1 MGSAARRCGAKVAAH
16 ARGGAWV
23 WEGAAPWRRCSPTRV
38 TRWGCGVGGPE
49 LAAAIR
55 ADAGERD
62 LPSGARF
69 ADTLRPTSV
78 FPRRS
83 RARRWWWSQVPTHGL
98 REVLR
103 ATWRPVIPLAFLDG
117 ERDQGDRA
125 EHAAVQNEITASEVA
140 WSEKT
145 FVALLGPSRKEVA
158 AGQPT
163 VVVAAS
169 RDLAL
174 AEEVQRAFWTDDRF
188 RVYLSED
195 VVGVEL
201 GGALKNVVAIAA
213 GASDG
218 LGFGHNARAALITR
232 GLSEM
237 ARLAMKMGG
246 DALTLAGLAGMGDL
260 VLTCTGELSRN
271 RYVGFE
277 LGKGRT
283 LSEVLG
289 EMRQVAEGVRTA
301 RSARELAQ
309 REGVSMPI
317 TEMVFQVLY
326 HDKPLREAVHELMVR
341 EARMEL

>member
-1 MGSAARRCGAKVAAH
+1 MRVAVLGAGSWGSALAKVLSDKGH
-16 ARGGAWV
+16 EVGLWG
-23 WEGAAPWRRCSPTRV
+23 RRT
-38 TRWGCGVGGPE
+38 E
-49 LAAAIR
+49 LTEAIR
-55 ADAGERD
+55 ETRENSAF
-62 LPSGARF
+62 LPGVKF
-69 ADTLRPTSV
+69 APTLKATSV
-78 FPRRS
+78 LAEALD
-83 RARRWWWSQVPTHGL
+83 RAEMVVVAVPTHGL

-103 ATWRPVIPLAFLDG
+103 EAVGVIPKGVPMVSATKGIEQNTLEF
-117 ERDQGDRA
+117 
-125 EHAAVQNEITASEVA
+125 VNEITASEVS
-140 WSEKT
+140 WSDKT
-145 FVALLGPSRKEVA
+145 FVALSGPSFAKEVA
-158 AGQPT
+158 LGHPT

-169 RDLAL
+169 RDLSV
-174 AEEVQRAFWTDDRF
+174 AEIVQSAFWTDDRF
-188 RVYLSED
+188 RVYLSDD

-232 GLSEM
+232 GLAEM
-237 ARLAMKMGG
+237 ARLAMKLGG

-271 RYVGFE
+271 RHVGME
-277 LGKGRT
+277 LGKGRA
-283 LSEVLG
+283 LSEILG

-309 REGVSMPI
+309 REGVPMPI